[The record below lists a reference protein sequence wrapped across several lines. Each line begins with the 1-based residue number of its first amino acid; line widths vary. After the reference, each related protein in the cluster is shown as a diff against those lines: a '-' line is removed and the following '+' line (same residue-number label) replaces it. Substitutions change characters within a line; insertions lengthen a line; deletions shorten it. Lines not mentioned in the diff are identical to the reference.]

1 MKKYYLCFVVNR
13 LPDLTLTKYS
23 VYDGS
28 SVDNIIEKH
37 GIFLRQLHRLG
48 KTSQVYFHLL
58 YYYNPSQEIQKGQ
71 HLTIMFYATADEPS
85 KLEGIREFLTTSVL
99 STYYDF
105 NCFDISSN
113 FSISEKV
120 LSNGDTQKLL
130 TLTTL
135 SGEQKE
141 YGLGRID
148 AEKFAEA
155 KEAIESGK
163 ENHITC
169 EVASDADVILSL
181 NQMPVDDSGRVIS
194 PKRFAYGAFLTKR
207 EYILTAQ
214 NRSSMDAIEGAQL
227 YSLLEWEPNESGR
240 LYNVL
245 KLMEGY
251 DSYAALRIDLFPV
264 DETIKVRN
272 SLPYSETRNR
282 IADRGQGKDDNSENI
297 IKSWDKY
304 LGNIVKF
311 PQFYANV
318 VAFADSQDQAIML
331 ADSVAAE
338 AVESGT
344 YLVESISDV
353 INEDGMKVGA
363 PLGDAPMFFNS
374 EPTFGGGN
382 KAFGINENNTS
393 QGDIPGQY
401 DFYFMDTEVMRVQK
415 ERENYVA
422 EFLSLYTLEE
432 LRPMFSFP
440 ILYPGENIER
450 NKETDPVPFDNV
462 VTIDSTGT
470 THEVMSLGA
479 STMGYDVT
487 FPLEL
492 FKKHAFIAGVP
503 GAGKTNTMLYLVTT
517 LWRDTRQHIPFLVLE
532 PAKQEYRALTQIEG
546 MEDLLVFSPGADT
559 YFPLHINPFEF
570 PEGLTLAEHIANLN
584 AVFAG
589 AFELPPPSPHFIDT
603 CIEKVYVEK
612 GWNVNERN
620 DGKREYPTLQELY
633 NSLEVA
639 VKESHYQGE
648 TLGNLQSVLEVRIG
662 SLLKREIG
670 NVYNVRRSIIP
681 PEEWL
686 NRPIIIELESLG
698 EGPANF
704 MSLLI
709 STLIREVLKIR
720 KVNGVKIDPKTAQVG
735 DKKEIQHIIF
745 YEEAHNLIGPI
756 TESPDGMSV
765 NPKISA
771 TKYLVKMLAEVRALG
786 EGIVIADQLPTVM
799 APEVLKNTG
808 LKIGHRI
815 TAQDDRGLLGS
826 TMSASADQL
835 EEQGTFLTGE
845 ALIFYEG
852 LLKPFKMRMH
862 EWEKGVSKSKYDSPS
877 NEQMYER
884 MKDYPVYKSQIEKSN
899 LIIQEKMESEFD
911 VLRKKAQKQVELLL
925 EDVDF
930 LQLRKG
936 QIENLERAI
945 RLATDDEKKQKK
957 EKDKKVLEDGPN
969 GIVQKRKI
977 IETVRAADI
986 IRICRE
992 YNNLF
997 EAYMTL
1003 SQNYGEYA
1011 DDIRICTINNY
1022 LSLYRILS
1030 KAAHVRPIAEAVIRT
1045 NKQTLNNLKKYVN
1058 YKELD
1063 QNGQLIYAGGSLL
1076 SSHKDYY
1083 NILADAQ
1090 NILLFEIEGM
1100 LADILSE
1107 IPEKPEVD
1115 HIVPT
1120 CDRLANIFMTY
1131 TNIANAF
1138 LQLDAMLEADVQGK
1152 IEAKAYNN
1160 LEEERSLKNKLQVIN
1175 DSKYMT
1181 HYALSYVVAE
1191 FFEELRDIE
1200 PVLRRHLVFRM
1211 FTITEYIRNSL
1222 INYYTKEKAGY
1233 LSPYSRYSELR
1244 EKLEAITWAE
1254 IQNNMYKINL
1264 IWNEKVSPN
1273 IKELKGRLNEAAVQE
1288 LKVILDEIETESDG
1302 STYENVRASHQPLLV
1317 DFVLNLRLYNGYI
1330 NNLVLDMLG
1339 QNKVEV
1345 SDKHFYVQL
1354 IGWFLKGIENLLL
1367 QGSIGIEIVKRR
1379 KELKV
1384 PVILGEV
1391 YKQKNLFD
1399 ELTPHERDRWA
1410 EMHAKYINIVS
1421 EKKKPE

>member
-13 LPDLTLTKYS
+13 LPDLTLNKYS

-37 GIFLRQLHRLG
+37 SIFLRQLHRLG
-48 KTSQVYFHLL
+48 KISQVYFHLL
-58 YYYNPSQEIQKGQ
+58 YYFNPSQEIQKGQ
-71 HLTIMFYATADEPS
+71 HLTIMFYATADEPA
-85 KLEGIREFLTTSVL
+85 KLEGIREFLITSVL

-113 FSISEKV
+113 FNISVKKM
-120 LSNGDTQKLL
+120 SNGDTEKIL
-130 TLTTL
+130 TLTTI
-135 SGEQKE
+135 SGERKE
-141 YGLGRID
+141 YGLGKISESAIKKAD
-148 AEKFAEA
+148 ESIKAGEK
-155 KEAIESGK
+155 S
-163 ENHITC
+163 HITC
-169 EVASDADVILSL
+169 EVASDADVVISL
-181 NQMPVDDSGRVIS
+181 DQMPVDDAGRIITE
-194 PKRFAYGAFLTKR
+194 KRFAYGAFLTKR

-227 YSLLEWEPNESGR
+227 YSLLEWEPSETGR

-264 DETIKVRN
+264 DETIRVRN
-272 SLPYSETRNR
+272 SLPYQETRNR

-304 LGNIVKF
+304 LSNIVKF

-318 VAFADSQDQAIML
+318 VAFADSQDQAVML

-344 YLVESISDV
+344 YLVETLTDV
-353 INEDGMKVGA
+353 INEDGIAVSA
-363 PLGDAPMFFNS
+363 PIGNAPVFYNT
-374 EPTFGGGN
+374 EPTFGDSLNGAV
-382 KAFGINENNTS
+382 KSSTANNAAE
-393 QGDIPGQY
+393 DAPGQY
-401 DFYFMDTEVMRVQK
+401 DFYFMDTEIMKVKK
-415 ERENYVA
+415 ERDNYVA
-422 EFLSLYTLEE
+422 DFLSLYTLEE

-450 NKETDPVPFDNV
+450 NKETDPVPFADE

-470 THEVMSLGA
+470 THEVMSLGL

-517 LWRDTRQHIPFLVLE
+517 LWRDTKQHIPFLVLE

-570 PEGLTLAEHIANLN
+570 PVGLTLAEHIANLN

-620 DGKREYPTLQELY
+620 DGTKEYPTLQELY
-633 NSLEVA
+633 NSLEIA

-670 NVYNVRRSIIP
+670 NVYNVRQSIIP

-686 NRPIIIELESLG
+686 ERPIIIELEALG

-709 STLIREVLKIR
+709 STLIREVLKIK
-720 KVNGVKIDPKTAQVG
+720 KVNGKKIDPETAQIG

-835 EEQGTFLTGE
+835 EEQGTFRTGE

-877 NEQMYER
+877 NQQMYER
-884 MKDYPVYKSQIEKSN
+884 LKDTPIFKMQIEKSN
-899 LIIQEKMESEFD
+899 FIIQEKMEAEFD
-911 VLRKKAQKQVELLL
+911 VLRKKANKCLDKIIPEMEEIKKSQESIALL
-925 EDVDF
+925 D
-930 LQLRKG
+930 
-936 QIENLERAI
+936 RAI
-945 RLATDDEKKQKK
+945 RLATDRKVKTEKESQKK
-957 EKDKKVLEDGPN
+957 TLEND
-969 GIVQKRKI
+969 VKRRRKQVD
-977 IETVRAADI
+977 TVYAAEVV
-986 IRICRE
+986 RICRE

-1003 SQNYGEYA
+1003 SENYGEYK
-1011 DDIRICTINNY
+1011 DDMRICTVNNY
-1022 LSLYRILS
+1022 LSLYRIFA
-1030 KAAHVRPIAEAVIRT
+1030 KIAYIRPIASAVMKT
-1045 NKQTLNNLKKYVN
+1045 NESTLRNLKKYVN
-1058 YKELD
+1058 YKDLNET
-1063 QNGQLIYAGGSLL
+1063 GQIAINESYLL
-1076 SSHKDYY
+1076 AAHKDYY
-1083 NILADAQ
+1083 KVLADSQ
-1090 NILLFEIEGM
+1090 YILLMEIEGG

-1107 IPEKPEVD
+1107 IPDKPEVE
-1115 HIVPT
+1115 HVVSA
-1120 CDRLANIFMTY
+1120 CEKMNKLALNY
-1131 TNIANAF
+1131 NYIANAYIPI
-1138 LQLDAMLEADVQGK
+1138 LDFIGNK
-1152 IEAKAYNN
+1152 IQERIQAKDYKN
-1160 LEEERSLKNKLQVIN
+1160 LEEEKSLLNKLQVN
-1175 DSKYMT
+1175 TDSKYMT
-1181 HYALSYVVAE
+1181 FWAMCYAVAE
-1191 FFEELRDIE
+1191 YFDELKGID
-1200 PVLRRHLVFRM
+1200 PVVRRHLVFKMRE
-1211 FTITEYIRNSL
+1211 TTNYISSSL
-1222 INYYTKEKAGY
+1222 VDYHSADKVGY
-1233 LSPYSRYSELR
+1233 LSPYSGYDIVRN
-1244 EKLEAITWAE
+1244 KLEAVTWAE
-1254 IQNNMYKINL
+1254 VKNVMYKIDL
-1264 IWNEKVSPN
+1264 IWDERISPKLPAVTDETMNE
-1273 IKELKGRLNEAAVQE
+1273 LNN
-1288 LKVILDEIETESDG
+1288 ILDDIGSDYSDEAIEKIKMNHD
-1302 STYENVRASHQPLLV
+1302 ASLV
-1317 DFVLNLRLYNGYI
+1317 DFVISLSIYDAEINKELYSFSENH
-1330 NNLVLDMLG
+1330 
-1339 QNKVEV
+1339 QVEV
-1345 SDKHFYVQL
+1345 QDKMLYVEYTN
-1354 IGWFLKGIENLLL
+1354 WFLEGMAKLIDT
-1367 QGSIGIEIVKRR
+1367 GSIGENIVKKYPYMDTPVYLNRLLNER
-1379 KELKV
+1379 NLVEEITDKEKL
-1384 PVILGEV
+1384 
-1391 YKQKNLFD
+1391 
-1399 ELTPHERDRWA
+1399 RWA
-1410 EMHAKYINIVS
+1410 EVHKRITELM
-1421 EKKKPE
+1421 

>member
-1 MKKYYLCFVVNR
+1 MGKYYLCFVVNR

-71 HLTIMFYATADEPS
+71 HLTIMFYATADEPE
-85 KLEGIREFLTTSVL
+85 KLAGIREFLTTSVL

-105 NCFDISSN
+105 NCYDITTN
-113 FSISEKV
+113 FSLAENK
-120 LSNGDTQKLL
+120 LSNGETETVLS
-130 TLTTL
+130 LTTL
-135 SGEQKE
+135 SGEQKK
-141 YGLGRID
+141 YGLGEIGKK
-148 AEKFAEA
+148 KFEEA
-155 KEAIESGK
+155 GEAVASGK
-163 ENHITC
+163 RTHITC
-169 EVASDADVILSL
+169 EVASDSDVILSL
-181 NQMPVDDSGRVIS
+181 DQMPVDESGKVFIN
-194 PKRFAYGAFLTKR
+194 KRFAYGAFLTKR

-227 YSLLEWEPNESGR
+227 YSLLEWEPSESGR

-264 DETIKVRN
+264 DETIRVRN

-318 VAFADSQDQAIML
+318 VAFADSPDQAVML

-344 YLVESISDV
+344 YLVESLSDV
-353 INEDGMKVGA
+353 VNADGMSVGS
-363 PLGDAPMFFNS
+363 PIGGPPVFGN
-374 EPTFGGGN
+374 EPIFGGGN
-382 KAFGINENNTS
+382 SFGGADTGSGHEEA
-393 QGDIPGQY
+393 PGQY
-401 DFYFMDTEVMRVQK
+401 DFYFMDTEIMRVK
-415 ERENYVA
+415 KNPGNYVA

-470 THEVMSLGA
+470 THEVMSLGE

-487 FPLEL
+487 FPLDL

-517 LWRDTRQHIPFLVLE
+517 LWRDTKQHIPFLVLE

-620 DGKREYPTLQELY
+620 DGTREYPTLQELY
-633 NSLEVA
+633 NSLEIA

-670 NVYNVRRSIIP
+670 NVYNVRHSIIR

-686 NRPIIIELESLG
+686 ERPIIIELEALG

-720 KVNGVKIDPKTAQVG
+720 KVSGKKIDPETARIG

-835 EEQGTFLTGE
+835 EEQGTFGTGE

-852 LLKPFKMRMH
+852 LLKPFKMKLH

-877 NEQMYER
+877 NQQMYER
-884 MKDYPVYKSQIEKSN
+884 MKDLPVYTKQIERSN
-899 LIIQEKMESEFD
+899 LIIQEKMEAEFD
-911 VLRKKAQKQVELLL
+911 VLRKKANKRVDLIL
-925 EDVDF
+925 EDVTA
-930 LQLRKG
+930 
-936 QIENLERAI
+936 IERNKEYIANLERACRI
-945 RLATDDEKKQKK
+945 TADKNNKQEKQKHK
-957 EKDKKVLEDGPN
+957 EKLEKDVSDKNKFIN
-969 GIVQKRKI
+969 
-977 IETVRAADI
+977 TVHSADI

-1003 SQNYGEYA
+1003 SENYGIYK
-1011 DDIRICTINNY
+1011 DDMRICTINNY

-1030 KAAHVRPIAEAVIRT
+1030 KVAHVRAIAAAVMRT
-1045 NKQTLNNLKKYVN
+1045 NAVTLGNLKRFVN
-1058 YKELD
+1058 YKDLD
-1063 QNGQLIYAGGSLL
+1063 QNGQLIFSGETLL
-1076 SSHKDYY
+1076 FSHMEYY
-1083 NILADAQ
+1083 NVLADCQ
-1090 NILLFEIEGM
+1090 NILLMEIEGN
-1100 LADILSE
+1100 LAEVLSE
-1107 IPEKPEVD
+1107 IPEKPEAD
-1115 HIVPT
+1115 HINQA
-1120 CDRLANIFMTY
+1120 CGKLIDYFMKY
-1131 TNIANAF
+1131 INIANAY
-1138 LQLDAMLEADVQGK
+1138 LPLVGMLDNNIKGKLEAKD
-1152 IEAKAYNN
+1152 YSN
-1160 LEEERSLKNKLQVIN
+1160 LEEEKKLKNKLQVNN
-1175 DSKYMT
+1175 DGKYIT
-1181 HYALSYVVAE
+1181 YWALCYAVAE
-1191 FFEELRDIE
+1191 FFEELQNVE
-1200 PVLRRHLVFRM
+1200 LLMRRHLVFNM
-1211 FTITEYIRNSL
+1211 HNIADYIRNSL
-1222 INYYTKEKAGY
+1222 LNYYSKEKKGY
-1233 LSPYSRYSELR
+1233 LKPYSRYDELR
-1244 EKLEAITWAE
+1244 SKLEVITWAE
-1254 IQNNMYKINL
+1254 TRNMMYKVDL
-1264 IWNEKVSPN
+1264 IWDEEVNPI
-1273 IKELKGRLNEAAVQE
+1273 IKELKTEMNATLIQE
-1288 LKVILDEIETESDG
+1288 MKDILDEVKNEPADYTGESLKN
-1302 STYENVRASHQPLLV
+1302 THQPVLV
-1317 DFVLNLRLYNGYI
+1317 DLVLNMRKYCI
-1330 NNLVLDMLG
+1330 NMNSIFEMITMHSG
-1339 QNKVEV
+1339 IEV
-1345 SDKHFYVQL
+1345 SDKNYYVVFYS
-1354 IGWFLKGIENLLL
+1354 WFFKGVEKLLR
-1367 QGSIGIEIVKRR
+1367 QGSIGQNIIRSRKDFKYIVALGDLYK
-1379 KELKV
+1379 KKYLFNELSLK
-1384 PVILGEV
+1384 
-1391 YKQKNLFD
+1391 
-1399 ELTPHERDRWA
+1399 ERDEWA
-1410 EMHAKYINIVS
+1410 EMQAQYAKCIK
-1421 EKKKPE
+1421 E

>member
-13 LPDLTLTKYS
+13 LPDLTLNKYS

-28 SVDNIIEKH
+28 SVDNIIDKH

-48 KTSQVYFHLL
+48 KISQVYFHLL

-71 HLTIMFYATADEPS
+71 HLTIMFYATADEPT
-85 KLEGIREFLTTSVL
+85 KLEGIREFLITSVL

-105 NCFDISSN
+105 NCYDISSN
-113 FSISEKV
+113 FSIVEEKM
-120 LSNGDTQKLL
+120 SNGETMRLL
-130 TLTTL
+130 SLTTL
-135 SGEQKE
+135 SGEVKK
-141 YGLGRID
+141 YGLGRIEE
-148 AEKFAEA
+148 EKFSKASD
-155 KEAIESGK
+155 AIRNGEK
-163 ENHITC
+163 NHITC
-169 EVASDADVILSL
+169 EVASDADVVISL
-181 NQMPVDDSGRVIS
+181 DQMPVDDLGRIVTE
-194 PKRFAYGAFLTKR
+194 KRFAYGAFLTKR

-227 YSLLEWEPNESGR
+227 YSLLEWEPSETGR

-264 DETIKVRN
+264 DETVKVRN
-272 SLPYSETRNR
+272 SLPYQETRNR
-282 IADRGQGKDDNSENI
+282 IADRGQGKDDNSETI

-304 LGNIVKF
+304 LNNIVKF

-318 VAFADSQDQAIML
+318 VAFADSQDQAVML

-344 YLVESISDV
+344 YLVESLSDV
-353 INEDGMKVGA
+353 MGPEGINAGTVVGRE
-363 PLGDAPMFFNS
+363 PVFFNA
-374 EPTFGGGN
+374 EPTFGTQNPMFGGSDAN
-382 KAFGINENNTS
+382 KGVSDA
-393 QGDIPGQY
+393 PGQY
-401 DFYFMDTEVMRVQK
+401 DIYFMDTDIMRVQK

-422 EFLSLYTLEE
+422 EYLSLYTLEE

-470 THEVMSLGA
+470 THEVMSLGT

-517 LWRDTRQHIPFLVLE
+517 LWRDTAQHIPFLVLE
-532 PAKQEYRALTQIEG
+532 PAKQEYRALTQIQG
-546 MEDLLVFSPGADT
+546 MEDLMVFSPGADT

-570 PEGLTLAEHIANLN
+570 PVGLTLAEHIANLN

-603 CIEKVYVEK
+603 CIEKVYVDK

-620 DGKREYPTLQELY
+620 DGTREYPTLQELY
-633 NSLEVA
+633 NSLEIA

-670 NVYNVRRSIIP
+670 NVYNVRHSIIP
-681 PEEWL
+681 PEMWL
-686 NRPIIIELESLG
+686 ERPIIIELEALG

-709 STLIREVLKIR
+709 STLIREVLKIK
-720 KVNGVKIDPKTAQVG
+720 KVSGQKIDPDTAQVG
-735 DKKEIQHIIF
+735 EKKEVQHIIF

-835 EEQGTFLTGE
+835 EEQGTFGTGE

-877 NEQMYER
+877 NQQMFE
-884 MKDYPVYKSQIEKSN
+884 KLKNTPVYSEQLMRSN
-899 LIIQEKMESEFD
+899 YIIQEKMEAEFD
-911 VLRKKAQKQVELLL
+911 VLRKRAEKQVELILNEEREL
-925 EDVDF
+925 KSNKESIS
-930 LQLRKG
+930 L
-936 QIENLERAI
+936 LERAI
-945 RLATDDEKKQKK
+945 RTASNAEVKK
-957 EKDKKVLEDGPN
+957 ENETSKKTLEKNTDTHRRILETMN
-969 GIVQKRKI
+969 VAEI
-977 IETVRAADI
+977 IK
-986 IRICRE
+986 ICRD

-1003 SQNYGEYA
+1003 SENYDIYK
-1011 DDIRICTINNY
+1011 DDLRICTVNNY
-1022 LSLYRILS
+1022 LSLYRILVET
-1030 KAAHVRPIAEAVIRT
+1030 AHIRPIAAAVLKT
-1045 NKQTLNNLKKYVN
+1045 NEPTLKNLKKYVN
-1058 YKELD
+1058 YKDLD
-1063 QNGQLIYAGGSLL
+1063 KNNQLVINDSYILGL
-1076 SSHKDYY
+1076 HNDYY
-1083 NILADAQ
+1083 KVLTDSQYI
-1090 NILLFEIEGM
+1090 IPFEIEGM
-1100 LADILSE
+1100 LSDILSE
-1107 IPEKPEVD
+1107 IPEKPKTD
-1115 HIVPT
+1115 HINT
-1120 CDRLANIFMTY
+1120 ACGKLNNLFMQY
-1131 TNIANAF
+1131 YLISNAF
-1138 LQLDAMLEADVQGK
+1138 MPIRDYFEKEIQTRINEK
-1152 IEAKAYNN
+1152 KYEN
-1160 LEEERSLKNKLQVIN
+1160 LEEEKKLMDKLQVNN
-1175 DSKYMT
+1175 DTRYFIYWELC
-1181 HYALSYVVAE
+1181 YAVAE
-1191 FFEELRDIE
+1191 FFEELKNIE
-1200 PVLRRHLVFRM
+1200 PDVRRYLVYNM
-1211 FTITEYIRNSL
+1211 HNIVGNTLNS
-1222 INYYTKEKAGY
+1222 YVAYTALEKNGY
-1233 LSPYSRYSELR
+1233 LSTYKKYDELR
-1244 EKLEAITWAE
+1244 NKLEAVTFA
-1254 IQNNMYKINL
+1254 NMRNVIYKLNL
-1264 IWNEKVSPN
+1264 RWDDIKTSLDDALSGNIESLLQANKEWDRYSLIADERKVP
-1273 IKELKGRLNEAAVQE
+1273 IKEVIEKDLSQEMIFVDKIRQYMANLNEYLE
-1288 LKVILDEIETESDG
+1288 LFSKYDVKDNYFYSEYLGYFLKSVNNVISLGELGKQIVCSMSDG
-1302 STYENVRASHQPLLV
+1302 SGEYGKIIEEMYA
-1317 DFVLNLRLYNGYI
+1317 
-1330 NNLVLDMLG
+1330 
-1339 QNKVEV
+1339 K
-1345 SDKHFYVQL
+1345 KHL
-1354 IGWFLKGIENLLL
+1354 KNEESPEELEKRGAFLKEYKEVLHDY
-1367 QGSIGIEIVKRR
+1367 R
-1379 KELKV
+1379 K
-1384 PVILGEV
+1384 
-1391 YKQKNLFD
+1391 
-1399 ELTPHERDRWA
+1399 
-1410 EMHAKYINIVS
+1410 
-1421 EKKKPE
+1421 